1 MVEGVVDRLLLAPVP
16 LQYTHQ
22 LLQSPQST
30 CPTCQCQ
37 ERPQRNRPSR
47 ALCNTPKLGEVCS
60 TSTRSTQLLRTNAL
74 HPENPLPSTLLA
86 TLVVAQH
93 ARPFQTLPML
103 FPPILLF
110 SSYLNING
118 FKTDSAGLTSA
129 WSAAYLVLAGR
140 RKQAFGSKF
149 GARGLVRG
157 ATVGLCVANVLGGGL
172 AYAFGKRETD
182 DA

>member
-1 MVEGVVDRLLLAPVP
+1 VIPR
-16 LQYTHQ
+16 QSNISHQ
-22 LLQSPQST
+22 IT

-37 ERPQRNRPSR
+37 ERPPRRRPSR
-47 ALCNTPKLGEVCS
+47 ASCNTPKLGEVCS
-60 TSTRSTQLLRTNAL
+60 NSTRSTQLHVQTTNASHL
-74 HPENPLPSTLLA
+74 ENPLPSTLLA